1 MDWFQKNTHL
11 QSYVRH
17 FEVLVPIWEMRTGR
31 CQPRFTIEPR
41 QDSQTPLFR
50 AFQGLALQSDWA
62 GEVSEPTT
70 AFQPASK
77 NATMDEIFG
86 YAQALFPLL
95 CAVTVEGGHCK
106 RPPKVQYFREEERT
120 GPSPNPLLRRMIVP
134 LLEKGID
141 PKSIALSI
149 PDIYWTGQSQ
159 SRLPMHQI
167 SNSFSPPP
175 CRPHGKAQLPA
186 LPNTTTLVLKGAWN
200 IIRSS
205 TDFSTLASA
214 LPSLREFHCSYHKP
228 KTGAYIA
235 ICDSLKADFPPTITN
250 LNLCLE
256 GLYTKSSSS
265 LKKWRKL
272 YPEYHLCRS
281 LGAVTPQLES
291 LAYTGRVCGALFS
304 SAVKAVDQPHGSC
317 NRLKSIDIVVSNVC
331 REPGTNNDATG
342 IHSWPFIQAFEALV
356 LQAVR
361 SLHTYPALKHIRI
374 RFVDLDSPAPLLNP
388 SFHLE
393 GNKAWGFWS
402 DEILR
407 VLQEAR
413 PQVAFGRFPSGPR
426 EDSWTVLQDD
436 FLGTGKLRSTSVEY
450 YKAMAQ
456 AGGGFGI

>member
-1 MDWFQKNTHL
+1 
-11 QSYVRH
+11 
-17 FEVLVPIWEMRTGR
+17 MRTGR

-41 QDSQTPLFR
+41 PDSSTPLFR
-50 AFQGLALQSDWA
+50 AFQSLALQSDWA

-86 YAQALFPLL
+86 CAQALFPLL

-106 RPPKVQYFREEERT
+106 RPPKVQYFRTEERT
-120 GPSPNPLLRRMIVP
+120 GPPPNPFSRRFIVP
-134 LLEKGID
+134 FLEKGTD
-141 PKSIALSI
+141 PKSNAVSI
-149 PDIYWTGQSQ
+149 PDIYQATWQSQ
-159 SRLPMHQI
+159 PSIHRI

-175 CRPHGKAQLPA
+175 RTLQQKAQIPA

-205 TDFSTLASA
+205 TDFTTLATA
-214 LPSLREFHCSYHKP
+214 LPSLREFHCTYHKP

-272 YPEYHLCRS
+272 YPEYHICRS
-281 LGAVTPQLES
+281 LGAITPQLES

-304 SAVKAVDQPHGSC
+304 TAVKAMDQARGSC

-331 REPGTNNDATG
+331 REPGANNDGTG
-342 IHSWPFIQAFEALV
+342 IHNWPFIQAFEALV

-388 SFHLE
+388 TFHLE
-393 GNKAWGFWS
+393 GDKAWGFWS

-413 PQVAFGRFPSGPR
+413 PQVAFGRFPSSPR

-436 FLGTGKLRSTSVEY
+436 FLGTGKFRSTSVEY

-456 AGGGFGI
+456 AGGFGI

>member
-1 MDWFQKNTHL
+1 
-11 QSYVRH
+11 
-17 FEVLVPIWEMRTGR
+17 MRTGR
-31 CQPRFTIEPR
+31 CQPRFTMEPR
-41 QDSQTPLFR
+41 PDSQTLLFR

-86 YAQALFPLL
+86 HAQALFPLL

-106 RPPKVQYFREEERT
+106 RPPKVQYFREEEHT
-120 GPSPNPLLRRMIVP
+120 GPTYNPFLKRFIIP
-134 LLEKGID
+134 FPEKGIGS
-141 PKSIALSI
+141 KSVTLSF
-149 PDIYWTGQSQ
+149 PNIYPATGQSQ
-159 SRLPMHQI
+159 PWQPTHQEY
-167 SNSFSPPP
+167 NPFYPTA
-175 CRPHGKAQLPA
+175 CVPHRRAQLPI
-186 LPNTTTLVLKGAWN
+186 LPDTTTLVLKGAWN

-214 LPSLREFHCSYHKP
+214 LPSLREFHCTYHKP

-235 ICDSLKADFPPTITN
+235 ICDSLNADFPPTITN

-272 YPEYHLCRS
+272 YPEYHICRS
-281 LGAVTPQLES
+281 LGAIAPQLES

-304 SAVKAVDQPHGSC
+304 TAVKAVDQARGGC

-331 REPGTNNDATG
+331 REPGTNNDGTG
-342 IHSWPFIQAFEALV
+342 IHNWPFIQAFEALV

-361 SLHTYPALKHIRI
+361 SLYTYPALKHIRI

-388 SFHLE
+388 TFHLE
-393 GNKAWGFWS
+393 GDKAWGFWS

-407 VLQEAR
+407 VLHEAR
-413 PQVAFGRFPSGPR
+413 PQVAFGRFPSSPH

-436 FLGTGKLRSTSVEY
+436 FLGTGKFRSTSVEY

>member
-1 MDWFQKNTHL
+1 
-11 QSYVRH
+11 
-17 FEVLVPIWEMRTGR
+17 MRAGR

-41 QDSQTPLFR
+41 PDSQTSLFR

-86 YAQALFPLL
+86 CAQALFPLL

-120 GPSPNPLLRRMIVP
+120 DPSPNPFLRHSIVP
-134 LLEKGID
+134 FLEKEIE
-141 PKSIALSI
+141 PKSIAPSI
-149 PDIYWTGQSQ
+149 PNIYPATGQSQ
-159 SRLPMHQI
+159 PRLPIHQI
-167 SNSFSPPP
+167 SNSFSSPP
-175 CRPHGKAQLPA
+175 CKSQRKAQLPD

-214 LPSLREFHCSYHKP
+214 IPSLREFHCTYHKP

-235 ICDSLKADFPPTITN
+235 ICDSLKADIPPTITN

-272 YPEYHLCRS
+272 YPEYHICRS
-281 LGAVTPQLES
+281 LGTITPQLES

-304 SAVKAVDQPHGSC
+304 TAVKALEQARGSC

-331 REPGTNNDATG
+331 RESGTNNDGTG
-342 IHSWPFIQAFEALV
+342 IHNWPFIQAFEALV

-361 SLHTYPALKHIRI
+361 SLHKYTALKHIRI

-393 GNKAWGFWS
+393 GDKAWGFWS

-413 PQVAFGRFPSGPR
+413 PQVAFGRSSSSPR
-426 EDSWTVLQDD
+426 GDSWTVLQDD
-436 FLGTGKLRSTSVEY
+436 FLGTGKYRSTSVEY

-456 AGGGFGI
+456 AGGFGI